1 MEILNF
7 ISHSNHNVTIYI
19 KENTIVQMTK
29 LRNFYLDFPS
39 LTITTYSSSELTPT
53 RSEIQV
59 FYFKNKVYLVCFFL

>member
-39 LTITTYSSSELTPT
+39 LTITTYSSSDDNPT
-53 RSEIQV
+53 RSELRQHS
-59 FYFKNKVYLVCFFL
+59 FNLR